1 MRPKKRAL
9 QAILLASVML
19 CSAAVSAAPVLLGA
33 LEKDYGMG
41 AGKVAAASMGAGS
54 CDGRGGNSITIRNSS
69 GCQRFYDAFDFSGFS
84 FGEIDH
90 LALTI
95 SYSNTNA
102 SFFFVPTEFWNVRPA
117 ASPVLASDSL
127 YSMTRVGG
135 GGTSSTFVFD
145 GTLDIFDEIVASQSL
160 FLWFAHTGAGSQNF
174 NLFSAHLEVWGTAP
188 LQEQPS
194 AVPEPKVI
202 GLLLMGLLAMAAGL
216 RRSARRAGH
225 GVIGRQ
231 PFLGQGRALR
241 G

>member
-1 MRPKKRAL
+1 
-9 QAILLASVML
+9 
-19 CSAAVSAAPVLLGA
+19 
-33 LEKDYGMG
+33 MG

-54 CDGRGGNSITIRNSS
+54 CDDRGGNSITIRNSS
-69 GCQRFYDAFDFSGFS
+69 ECQRFYDAFDFSNFS

-102 SFFFVPTEFWNVRPA
+102 SFLLVPTEFWNVRPA

-135 GGTSSTFVFD
+135 RGASSTFVFD
-145 GTLDIFDEIVASQSL
+145 STLDIFDEIVASQSL
-160 FLWFAHTGAGSQNF
+160 FLWFAHTGIGSQNF
-174 NLFSAHLEVWGTAP
+174 NLFSAQLEVWGTAS

-202 GLLLMGLLAMAAGL
+202 GLLLMGLLVMVAGL
-216 RRSARRAGH
+216 RRNTRRAGH
-225 GVIGRQ
+225 DVIGHQ
-231 PFLGQGRALR
+231 PCLEQGKVLR